1 MTQRIFLASALALAL
16 AGAAHAQPVE
26 TLATHPAPAPSTA
39 LLGNIDFAVDG
50 DGVHVSSVRL
60 GGSHPCGAY
69 LESLGFATQKSGAS
83 RFGAT
88 SDAIGIAKG
97 LGWRTAAGS
106 GIKAE
111 AGFVQAGGR
120 TRIVGDATWSAR
132 PAEKTRVELVAAGD
146 LVATQP
152 AIERGIAY
160 GFFGVTAEQSLAD
173 GIFANGLAGYQSF
186 TDGNERTHLRAR
198 LVWQA
203 APEYG
208 LNAQLRWRRYE
219 GGDEG
224 FEGAYF
230 NPEAYAQW
238 QGVLD
243 LRRRIGSWTFSGAL
257 GAGVETV
264 DGADRHPVR
273 TAELRAEGAV
283 VDKLRLAVYARYN
296 RSSDDAD
303 ALDHS
308 YRQAGVTLSYPF

>member
-1 MTQRIFLASALALAL
+1 MTQWIFLASALALVV
-16 AGAAHAQPVE
+16 AGAAYAQTVE
-26 TLATHPAPAPSTA
+26 TSTAHPAPPPSTA

-69 LESLGFATQKSGAS
+69 LDSLGFAAQKSGAS

-88 SDAIGIAKG
+88 GDAIGIARG
-97 LGWRTAAGS
+97 LGWHVVADS

-132 PAEKTRVELVAAGD
+132 PAEKTSVELVAAGD

-152 AIERGIAY
+152 AIDRGIAY
-160 GFFGVTAEQSLAD
+160 GFFGVAAEQSLAD
-173 GIFANGLAGYQSF
+173 GITANGLAGYQSF

-219 GGDEG
+219 SGHDG

-230 NPEAYAQW
+230 NPDAYAQW

-243 LRRRIGSWTFSGAL
+243 LRRRIGSWTLSGAL

-273 TAELRAEGAV
+273 TAELRAEGVV

-296 RSSDDAD
+296 RSTDGAD
-303 ALDHS
+303 TLDHS
-308 YRQAGVTLSYPF
+308 YGQAGATLRYPF